1 MSEDPPIIE
10 SKFELGSIGMTPGVQ
25 TEVAVQ
31 EIIDAIRRHAQCDW
45 GELDSEDIET
55 NDWSL
60 KNAARLLSAYRSST
74 RVKFYIITEADRSST
89 TVLLPSEY

>member
-1 MSEDPPIIE
+1 MSEDPSTIE

-25 TEVAVQ
+25 SEIVTQ
-31 EIIDAIRRHAQCDW
+31 EIINAIRRHAQCDW
-45 GELDSEDIET
+45 GDVDNEDAKANE
-55 NDWSL
+55 WSL
-60 KNAARLLSAYRSST
+60 ENDARLLSVYRSST